1 VNGWRFGD
9 AYEGENRDEHD
20 LASLFAV
27 LEGEI
32 LPTYYGDRERWVE
45 MMMASIRMGERFS
58 SDRMVREYYATMYA
72 AERSERAVS

>member
-1 VNGWRFGD
+1 MLRRWP
-9 AYEGENRDEHD
+9 EHD

-45 MMMASIRMGERFS
+45 MMMSSIRMGERFS
-58 SDRMVREYYATMYA
+58 SDRMVQEYYDAMYA